1 VRDAQTSAEDLQN
14 LLDRRSHDRD
24 KPEGAMLFACMGRGK
39 DLYGEPDV
47 DAKLFQKRFGA
58 VPLGGFFCNGE
69 IGPVNGS
76 TYLHGYTSCFG
87 LFGPRKS

>member
-1 VRDAQTSAEDLQN
+1 MFS
-14 LLDRRSHDRD
+14 
-24 KPEGAMLFACMGRGK
+24 CMGRGR

-47 DAKLFQKRFGA
+47 DSHLFQRRFGA
-58 VPLGGFFCNGE
+58 TPFGGFFCNGE

-87 LFGPRKS
+87 LFGPRKA